1 MAAVSY
7 SLVIGGTLEQVV
19 ATTNAPGAGQVEI
32 RMDQTATTVTD
43 PSNPQVVNTTT
54 RAPRKAEI
62 ILALEN
68 MIQYLIRDTNVLE

>member
-19 ATTNAPGAGQVEI
+19 ASTSAPGAGSVEI

-43 PSNPQVVNTTT
+43 AGSTTGT
-54 RAPRKAEI
+54 RLPKKSEI

-68 MIQYLIRDTNVLE
+68 MIQYLVRDTNVTE

>member
-19 ATTNAPGAGQVEI
+19 AAASAPGAGQVEI

-43 PSNPQVVNTTT
+43 AQSTTGT
-54 RAPRKAEI
+54 RAPKKSEI
-62 ILALEN
+62 IFALEN
-68 MIQYLIRDTNVLE
+68 LLQYLIRDTNVTE

>member
-1 MAAVSY
+1 MAAISY

-43 PSNPQVVNTTT
+43 GQSTTGT
-54 RAPRKAEI
+54 RAPKKSEI
-62 ILALEN
+62 IFALEN
-68 MIQYLIRDTNVLE
+68 MIQYLVRDTNVIE

>member
-19 ATTNAPGAGQVEI
+19 AATSAPGAGQVEI

-43 PSNPQVVNTTT
+43 ATGGT
-54 RAPRKAEI
+54 RYPKKSEI
-62 ILALEN
+62 IFALEN
-68 MIQYLIRDTNVLE
+68 MIQYLVRDTNVVE

>member
-7 SLVIGGTLEQVV
+7 SLVIGGTLEQVLA
-19 ATTNAPGAGQVEI
+19 ATSAPGAGQVEI

-43 PSNPQVVNTTT
+43 AQSTTGT
-54 RAPRKAEI
+54 RYPKKSEI

-68 MIQYLIRDTNVLE
+68 MIQYLVRDTNVIE

>member
-19 ATTNAPGAGQVEI
+19 AATSAPGAGQVEI

-43 PSNPQVVNTTT
+43 AQSTTGT
-54 RAPRKAEI
+54 RLPKKSEI

-68 MIQYLIRDTNVLE
+68 LIQYLVRDTNVTE